1 MTKCFFDALKG
12 SDSMPE
18 FQEMTLTEQL
28 AEVNKAIYAVLAGGQ
43 SYTIGSRS
51 LTRAD
56 LGLLKKMRE
65 ELEAEASSGSASH
78 LLDHTYVAIF
88 DGR

>member
-1 MTKCFFDALKG
+1 MVEVEFEKMTK
-12 SDSMPE
+12 E
-18 FQEMTLTEQL
+18 QQL

-43 SYTIGSRS
+43 SYSIGSRS

-56 LGLLKKMRE
+56 LSLLKKMRE
-65 ELEAEASSGSASH
+65 ELEAEITTESSAQ
-78 LLDHTYVAIF
+78 LLDNTFVALF

>member
-1 MTKCFFDALKG
+1 MADFHNMTR
-12 SDSMPE
+12 E
-18 FQEMTLTEQL
+18 EQL
-28 AEVNKAIYAVLAGGQ
+28 AEINKAIYAVLAGGQ

-56 LGLLKKMRE
+56 LSLLKQMRE
-65 ELEAEASSGSASH
+65 ELEAEITSDNSSM
-78 LLDHTYVAIF
+78 LLDKTFVAFF

>member
-1 MTKCFFDALKG
+1 MTDFH
-12 SDSMPE
+12 
-18 FQEMTLTEQL
+18 EMTCQQQL

-56 LGLLKKMRE
+56 LKLLKQMRE
-65 ELEAEASSGSASH
+65 ELEAEIAAGKPSH
-78 LLDHTYVAIF
+78 LLDHTFMAFF
-88 DGR
+88 DRR

>member
-1 MTKCFFDALKG
+1 MF
-12 SDSMPE
+12 
-18 FQEMTLTEQL
+18 EQTGTPAQL
-28 AEVNKAIYAVLAGGQ
+28 LEQVNQAIGAVLAGGQ

-56 LGLLKKMRE
+56 LSMLKAMRDDLEAQLADEDSGGLLGR
-65 ELEAEASSGSASH
+65 
-78 LLDHTYVAIF
+78 TYVAFF

>member
-1 MTKCFFDALKG
+1 MSEFHEMTK
-12 SDSMPE
+12 E
-18 FQEMTLTEQL
+18 QQL

-56 LGLLKKMRE
+56 LSLLKEMRE
-65 ELEAEASSGSASH
+65 ELEAEITSDTSSR
-78 LLDHTYVAIF
+78 LLDNTFVAYF
-88 DGR
+88 EGR

>member
-1 MTKCFFDALKG
+1 MADFHTMTR
-12 SDSMPE
+12 E
-18 FQEMTLTEQL
+18 EQL
-28 AEVNKAIYAVLAGGQ
+28 AEINKAIYAVLAGGQ

-56 LGLLKKMRE
+56 LSLLKQMRE
-65 ELEAEASSGSASH
+65 ELEAEITSNNSSR
-78 LLDHTYVAIF
+78 LFDNTFVAFF